1 MDGRLASSWAGTGT
15 HPQRGT
21 SRTQRYC
28 RNASGNLAWS
38 RHSNGIKGGFWTEAI
53 SGLDEEVAKRRKR
66 IEPEPGHSMPDGDA
80 GLNNILQAAVSL
92 GQQLEIFCIPY
103 CVIGGVAVQRWGEPR
118 QTVDVD
124 ATLLTGFGCEESA
137 IVRLLSQFDSRIENP
152 QEFALQNRIL
162 LLKSPK
168 GTDIDLSFGALPF
181 EERLIERS
189 SEWRVPRHGM
199 IRTCSAEDLV
209 VLKAFASRPQDWIDV
224 EKVII
229 RQGQRLNRH
238 LIVEELTP
246 LAELKEDPELLEH
259 LQSLLLKHP

>member
-1 MDGRLASSWAGTGT
+1 
-15 HPQRGT
+15 
-21 SRTQRYC
+21 
-28 RNASGNLAWS
+28 
-38 RHSNGIKGGFWTEAI
+38 
-53 SGLDEEVAKRRKR
+53 
-66 IEPEPGHSMPDGDA
+66 MPDGDA
-80 GLNNILQAAVSL
+80 GLSNILQAAVSL
-92 GQQLEIFCIPY
+92 GQQLEIFGIPY

-124 ATLLTGFGCEESA
+124 ATLFTGFGCEDSA
-137 IVRLLSQFDSRIENP
+137 IERLLSQFESRINNP
-152 QEFALQNRIL
+152 LEFALQNRIL

-189 SEWRVPRHGM
+189 SEWTVPRHGM

-229 RQGQRLNRH
+229 RQGQRLNRS
-238 LIVEELTP
+238 LVINELTP
-246 LAELKEDPELLEH
+246 LSELKEEPQILEH
-259 LQSLLLKHP
+259 VQSLLLKHP

>member
-1 MDGRLASSWAGTGT
+1 
-15 HPQRGT
+15 
-21 SRTQRYC
+21 
-28 RNASGNLAWS
+28 
-38 RHSNGIKGGFWTEAI
+38 
-53 SGLDEEVAKRRKR
+53 
-66 IEPEPGHSMPDGDA
+66 MPNGDA

-92 GQQLEIFCIPY
+92 GQQLEILGIPY

-124 ATLLTGFGCEESA
+124 ATLLTGFGCEEST
-137 IVRLLSQFDSRIENP
+137 IERLLSQFNSRIDNP
-152 QEFALQNRIL
+152 YEFALQNRIL
-162 LLKSPK
+162 LLKSPQ

-181 EERLIERS
+181 EERLIARS
-189 SEWRVPRHGM
+189 SEWHVPRHGI

-246 LAELKEDPELLEH
+246 LAELKEDPQILEH
-259 LQSLLLKHP
+259 VQSLLLKHP

>member
-1 MDGRLASSWAGTGT
+1 
-15 HPQRGT
+15 
-21 SRTQRYC
+21 
-28 RNASGNLAWS
+28 
-38 RHSNGIKGGFWTEAI
+38 
-53 SGLDEEVAKRRKR
+53 
-66 IEPEPGHSMPDGDA
+66 MPDGDA
-80 GLNNILQAAVSL
+80 GLSNILQAAVSL
-92 GQQLEIFCIPY
+92 GQQLEIFGIPY

-124 ATLLTGFGCEESA
+124 ATLLTGFGCEDSA
-137 IVRLLSQFDSRIENP
+137 IERLLSQFESRINNP
-152 QEFALQNRIL
+152 LEFALQNRIL

-189 SEWRVPRHGM
+189 SEWTVPRHGM

-229 RQGQRLNRH
+229 RQSQRLNRS
-238 LIVEELTP
+238 LVIKELTP
-246 LAELKEDPELLEH
+246 LAELKEEPQLLEH